1 MEANLNTQKVGGEK
15 PSLFGMI
22 TSPGVQFERMKT
34 KSPVWGAFIL
44 FIILT
49 AAIAGI
55 GMYQIMNHPEV
66 MSEVPNAEAAK
77 VAGYFGMG
85 LGVVGGLFGT
95 AFWFFVAAGI
105 YKVIMMFMGNDTP
118 YMKLLSIYV
127 YTYTISILGTIVNF
141 IIRMILGGDIETSY
155 TSLATLFEPGTVAHG
170 VASSFEVFNIWGLV
184 VMGLGLHITA
194 GLSKKQATILIVIF
208 FILSV
213 GFSSLSGLVPKFDA

>member
-1 MEANLNTQKVGGEK
+1 MEANLNTQDVGAKK

-34 KSPVWGAFIL
+34 KSPVWGAFFL

-49 AAIAGI
+49 AAIAGV
-55 GMYQIMNHPEV
+55 GMYQIVNHPEV
-66 MSEVPNAEAAK
+66 MGEIPDAEAAK
-77 VAGYFGMG
+77 VAGYFGIG
-85 LGVVGGLFGT
+85 FGALGGLFGT
-95 AFWFFVAAGI
+95 AIWFFVAAVI
-105 YKVIMMFMGNDTP
+105 YKVIMMFMSNDTP

-127 YTYTISILGTIVNF
+127 YTYTISILGAIVNF
-141 IIRMILGGDIETSY
+141 IIRMIIGGDMETSY

-170 VASSFEVFNIWGLV
+170 AASSFEVFNIWGLV

-213 GFSSLSGLVPKFDA
+213 GFSSLSGLAPKFGA